1 MASDDE
7 FVVAVK
13 RDKRSEAPRDWVE
26 VVRAIS
32 GLTICGE
39 ASAIRIHV
47 KATPEA
53 IDEIHRRLGEFVTVE
68 KVMPR
73 VRYEGGG

>member
-13 RDKRSEAPRDWVE
+13 RDRRSEVPHDWVE
-26 VVRAIS
+26 TVRAIS
-32 GLTICGE
+32 GLTIRGE
-39 ASAIRIHV
+39 AIPIRIQV

-53 IDEIHRRLGEFVTVE
+53 IDEVRRRLGEFVTVE

-73 VRYEGGG
+73 AR

>member
-13 RDKRSEAPRDWVE
+13 RDRRSEVGHDWVE
-26 VVRAIS
+26 TVRAIS
-32 GLTICGE
+32 GLTIRGE
-39 ASAIRIHV
+39 ASPIRIQV

-53 IDEIHRRLGEFVTVE
+53 IDEVRRRLGEFVTVE

-73 VRYEGGG
+73 AR

>member
-1 MASDDE
+1 MASDGE
-7 FVVAVK
+7 FVLAVK

-26 VVRAIS
+26 IVRAIA

-39 ASAIRIHV
+39 ASAIRIQV

-53 IDEIHRRLGEFVTVE
+53 IDQVRRRLGEFLTVE

-73 VRYEGGG
+73 VRYED